1 MPKEITYYNIRTV
14 RAKSLK
20 EAMTKLEDA
29 DFDEENELCDI
40 VLTTQELIEQLLL
53 QLEEENIV
61 SKKK

>member
-29 DFDEENELCDI
+29 DFDEENELCDT
-40 VLTTQELIEQLLL
+40 VLTTQELIEKLLL
-53 QLEEENIV
+53 QLEEEQLV